1 MTADGMDERR
11 AWLFA
16 ATLIGVLTV
25 ARLVTL
31 FVTPIGLYPDEAQYW
46 LWSRVLDWGYFSKP
60 PMIAWLIRATTALG
74 GDGEAWIRLSAP
86 ILHAGAALAAFSI
99 GRRLYGPSTG
109 LAAAAVYAL
118 MPGVQLSSGVIATD
132 APLLLFLALALL
144 AYVRLLQEE
153 DARRGAAFAA
163 GIGAAMGLAVLSK
176 YAAAYGLAGFA
187 LHLAWS
193 PEARRAWRPAR
204 IAAAAA
210 AFGAALAP
218 NMVWNARH
226 HFATVAHTAA
236 NANWGADR
244 LFNPG
249 ELADFVLSQFAVFG
263 PAPFAVLT
271 VGGAIMALRRRLT
284 PEDRLLLCFTAP
296 ALLVVG
302 VQAFVSRANA
312 NWAGAAYVAGSV
324 LAAAWLVRWR
334 ARGWIAA
341 GLGLQAAAAAVFIV
355 GSVSPKAADALGL
368 GNGLKRARGWSES
381 TQLIVDRARQEQAR
395 GGLSAVAVDNRF
407 LFNELAYYGRN
418 YFRAPGA
425 PPLTMWVHEARPRN
439 QAEAETPL
447 TPPAGRRVLA
457 ISFEDGYRAEMAQ
470 DFASTAGDEIAHVR
484 LDRKNARRLELF
496 VGEDFRP
503 LPRDPVT
510 GLPPKPKS
518 AH

>member
-193 PEARRAWRPAR
+193 PEARRAWRA
-204 IAAAAA
+204 
-210 AFGAALAP
+210 
-218 NMVWNARH
+218 
-226 HFATVAHTAA
+226 
-236 NANWGADR
+236 
-244 LFNPG
+244 
-249 ELADFVLSQFAVFG
+249 
-263 PAPFAVLT
+263 
-271 VGGAIMALRRRLT
+271 
-284 PEDRLLLCFTAP
+284 
-296 ALLVVG
+296 
-302 VQAFVSRANA
+302 
-312 NWAGAAYVAGSV
+312 
-324 LAAAWLVRWR
+324 
-334 ARGWIAA
+334 
-341 GLGLQAAAAAVFIV
+341 
-355 GSVSPKAADALGL
+355 
-368 GNGLKRARGWSES
+368 
-381 TQLIVDRARQEQAR
+381 
-395 GGLSAVAVDNRF
+395 
-407 LFNELAYYGRN
+407 
-418 YFRAPGA
+418 
-425 PPLTMWVHEARPRN
+425 
-439 QAEAETPL
+439 
-447 TPPAGRRVLA
+447 
-457 ISFEDGYRAEMAQ
+457 
-470 DFASTAGDEIAHVR
+470 
-484 LDRKNARRLELF
+484 
-496 VGEDFRP
+496 
-503 LPRDPVT
+503 
-510 GLPPKPKS
+510 
-518 AH
+518 